1 MMKKNE
7 IGVKTKNLLSPEG
20 WFYS

>member
-1 MMKKNE
+1 MKKNE